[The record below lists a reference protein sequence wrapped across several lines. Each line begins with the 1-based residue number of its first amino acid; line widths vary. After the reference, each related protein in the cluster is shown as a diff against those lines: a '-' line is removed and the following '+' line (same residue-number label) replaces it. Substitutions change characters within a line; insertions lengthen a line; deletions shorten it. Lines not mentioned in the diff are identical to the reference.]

1 LRRVPQKKL
10 KKSAASFRRLLG
22 SADSIES
29 TDKFNIE
36 STDKFNIESTD
47 KFNILLFRVRNFQ
60 PILFMLFICYKGLQM
75 CYPPYFRVNFQT
87 RNSWRFFYRIGLLV
101 CALSLAL
108 QSCAALQSAFPAL
121 VETRPTSSPSTSVI
135 PTNLPPGTQISLPM
149 KVGYGMRGSFYELY
163 FTDPFNPA
171 TVNEEGGPD
180 VPLAAAINA
189 ARVSVDVAA
198 YSISLYSIQQ
208 ALINA
213 NKRGVRVRMVME
225 SDNMSDPVPQ
235 ALKATGI
242 PIVGDNRP
250 GLMHNK
256 FMVIDH
262 SEVWTGSMN
271 YTISSTYED
280 NNNLIRI
287 RSSKVATDYTT
298 EFEEMFVDDFFG
310 PDAITN
316 TPYPQVTVDGTPLE
330 VYFSPDDHVARRI
343 AALLRAANS
352 SIFFLAYSFTADDF
366 GDIIRQKAQ
375 DGLKVAGVMD
385 DSQIKLDTGTE
396 YDPFITAGLPVFPDG
411 NAGLMHHKVMIIDN
425 EIVITGSYNF
435 TASAERTNDEN
446 VLIIFDKQ
454 LAADYMAEFQR
465 VFDEAPKIKG
475 GTSMR

>member
-1 LRRVPQKKL
+1 MGLSLRLRVDL
-10 KKSAASFRRLLG
+10 MNRTGRSFYY
-22 SADSIES
+22 
-29 TDKFNIE
+29 
-36 STDKFNIESTD
+36 
-47 KFNILLFRVRNFQ
+47 Q
-60 PILFMLFICYKGLQM
+60 
-75 CYPPYFRVNFQT
+75 
-87 RNSWRFFYRIGLLV
+87 IGLLV
-101 CALSLAL
+101 CVLSLTL
-108 QSCAALQSAFPAL
+108 QSCASVQAVLTPS
-121 VETRPTSSPSTSVI
+121 VETRPTVNPSTSAV
-135 PTNLPPGTQISLPM
+135 PTPLPPGSQVSLPM

-171 TVNEEGGPD
+171 SANEEGGPD
-180 VPLAAAINA
+180 VPLAAAIKA

-198 YSISLYSIQQ
+198 YSISLFSVEQ
-208 ALINA
+208 ALIAA

-235 ALKATGI
+235 ELKNAGI
-242 PIVGDNRP
+242 PIVGDKQP
-250 GLMHNK
+250 GLMHDK

-271 YTISSTYED
+271 FTTSGTYQD

-287 RSSKVATDYTT
+287 RSSKVAADYTT
-298 EFEEMFVDDFFG
+298 EFEEMFVDNFFG
-310 PDAITN
+310 PDAIAN
-316 TPYPQVTVDGTPLE
+316 TPYPLVTVDKVPLE

-352 SIFFLAYSFTADDF
+352 SIYFLAYSFTANDF

-385 DSQIKLDTGTE
+385 ESQIRLDTGTE
-396 YDPFITAGLPVFPDG
+396 YDAFVRDALPVYPDG
-411 NAGLMHHKVMIIDN
+411 NAGLMHHKVIIIDN

-446 VLIIFDKQ
+446 VVIFFDKQ